1 MKCLLQI
8 ELKKA
13 FSNKLF
19 WITLLLGLVIVS
31 ISAYQNI
38 NGYFEFANDMQMRQ
52 ESDPETVFN
61 PINQV
66 FTLYNSWIGAEV
78 FMPMNSLYYLLLP
91 LLASL
96 AYGWS
101 YFTEKKSGY
110 VKNVVTRIDKKKYYL
125 AKYIAVFLA
134 GGAVVAIPLL
144 VNVLTVACV
153 VPAYQPDI
161 YYQIYYNMYQ
171 HYLAWMFYSMPALYV
186 IYVMVLDF
194 VFAGL
199 IAVLSL
205 ALTFFVNNRFAV
217 VLLPMLFFM
226 WVQYMEELV
235 RSTFPDMAPFSPQY
249 FLKAYGDSVL
259 LWVVV
264 WGIGLLVVTL
274 GIVYGKGVKDD
285 VF

>member
-1 MKCLLQI
+1 MKRLLQI

-13 FSNKLF
+13 FGSKLF
-19 WITLLLGLVIVS
+19 WITLALGILIVS
-31 ISAYQNI
+31 VSAYQNI
-38 NGYFEFANDMQMRQ
+38 NGYFEFADGVKLRR
-52 ESDPETVFN
+52 EFN
-61 PINQV
+61 AGKVINPLNQV

-78 FMPMNSLYYLLLP
+78 SMPMNSLYYILMP
-91 LLASL
+91 LMAPL

-186 IYVMVLDF
+186 IYVLVLDF

-226 WVQYMEELV
+226 WVQYMQDLA
-235 RSTFPDMAPFSPQY
+235 RQTFPDMAPFSPQE
-249 FLKAYGDSVL
+249 FLKAYGDSAL

-274 GIVYGKGVKDD
+274 GIVYGKGAKDD

>member
-1 MKCLLQI
+1 MKRLLQI

-19 WITLLLGLVIVS
+19 WITLALGLLIVS
-31 ISAYQNI
+31 ISAAQNI
-38 NGYFEFANDMQMRQ
+38 GRYFWSLEAKQLQ
-52 ESDPETVFN
+52 KELLGEGAYN
-61 PINQV
+61 PLYPLSA
-66 FTLYNSWIGAEV
+66 LYNNWIGADYAA
-78 FMPMNSLYYLLLP
+78 PMTSLYYILLP

-125 AKYIAVFLA
+125 AKYLAVFLA
-134 GGAVVAIPLL
+134 GGAVVAVPLL
-144 VNVLTVACV
+144 VNVLAVACV
-153 VPAYQPDI
+153 VPAYQPDMFYGM
-161 YYQIYYNMYQ
+161 YYVMDY
-171 HYLAWMFYSMPALYV
+171 HYMIRLFYSMPALYV
-186 IYVMVLDF
+186 AYVLVLDF

-226 WVQYMEELV
+226 WVQYMQDLA
-235 RSTFPDMAPFSPQY
+235 RQTFPFISPFSPQE
-249 FLKAYGDSVL
+249 FLKAYGRSTL

-274 GIVYGKGVKDD
+274 GIVYGKGAKDD

>member
-1 MKCLLQI
+1 MKRLLQI

-19 WITLLLGLVIVS
+19 WITLALGLLIVS
-31 ISAYQNI
+31 LSAYKDIIGYLPIKEAEQLQN
-38 NGYFEFANDMQMRQ
+38 EVSAV
-52 ESDPETVFN
+52 SDSN
-61 PINQV
+61 PLNAMY
-66 FTLYNSWIGAEV
+66 TLYNSWIGADYAA
-78 FMPMNSLYYLLLP
+78 PMTSLYYILLP

-144 VNVLTVACV
+144 INVLAVACV
-153 VPAYQPDI
+153 VPAYQPDMFYGM
-161 YYQIYYNMYQ
+161 YYVMDY
-171 HYLAWMFYSMPALYV
+171 HYMIRLFYSMPALYV
-186 IYVMVLDF
+186 AYVLVLDF

-226 WVQYMEELV
+226 WVQYMQDLA
-235 RSTFPDMAPFSPQY
+235 RQTFPDIAPFSPQE
-249 FLKAYGDSVL
+249 FLKSYGRSTL
-259 LWVVV
+259 IWVVV

-274 GIVYGKGVKDD
+274 GIVYGKGAKDD

>member
-1 MKCLLQI
+1 MKRLLQI

-13 FSNKLF
+13 FGSKLF
-19 WITLLLGLVIVS
+19 WITLALGLLIVS
-31 ISAYQNI
+31 VSAYQNI
-38 NGYFEFANDMQMRQ
+38 NGYFEFADGVKLRR
-52 ESDPETVFN
+52 EFN
-61 PINQV
+61 AGKVINPLNQV

-78 FMPMNSLYYLLLP
+78 SMPMNSLYYILLP
-91 LLASL
+91 LMAPL

-171 HYLAWMFYSMPALYV
+171 HYMAWMFYSMPALYV
-186 IYVMVLDF
+186 AYVLVLDF

-199 IAVLSL
+199 IATLSL

-226 WVQYMEELV
+226 WVQYMQDLA
-235 RSTFPDMAPFSPQY
+235 RQTFPYISPFSPQE

-274 GIVYGKGVKDD
+274 GIVYGKGAKDD

>member
-1 MKCLLQI
+1 MKRLLQI

-13 FSNKLF
+13 FGSKLF
-19 WITLLLGLVIVS
+19 WITLALGILIVS
-31 ISAYQNI
+31 VSAYQNI
-38 NGYFEFANDMQMRQ
+38 NGYFEFADGVKLRR
-52 ESDPETVFN
+52 EFN
-61 PINQV
+61 AGKVINPLNQV

-78 FMPMNSLYYLLLP
+78 SMPMNSLYYILLP
-91 LLASL
+91 LMAPL

-144 VNVLTVACV
+144 VNVLVVACV
-153 VPAYQPDI
+153 IPAYQPDMF
-161 YYQIYYNMYQ
+161 YQIYYAMYY
-171 HYLAWMFYSMPALYV
+171 HYLTGLFYSIPVLYV
-186 IYVMVLDF
+186 AYVLVLDF

-199 IAVLSL
+199 IATLSL

-226 WVQYMEELV
+226 WVQYMQDLA
-235 RSTFPDMAPFSPQY
+235 RQTFPDMAPFSPQE
-249 FLKAYGDSVL
+249 FLKAYGDSAL

-274 GIVYGKGVKDD
+274 GIVYGKGAKDD

>member
-1 MKCLLQI
+1 MKRLLQI

-19 WITLLLGLVIVS
+19 WITLALGLLIVS
-31 ISAYQNI
+31 ISAAQNI
-38 NGYFEFANDMQMRQ
+38 GRYFWSLEAKQLQ
-52 ESDPETVFN
+52 KELLGEGAYN
-61 PINQV
+61 PMYPLSA
-66 FTLYNSWIGAEV
+66 LYNNWIGADYAA
-78 FMPMNSLYYLLLP
+78 PMTSLYYILLP

-144 VNVLTVACV
+144 VNVLVVACV
-153 VPAYQPDI
+153 IPAYQPDMF
-161 YYQIYYNMYQ
+161 YQIYYAMYY
-171 HYLAWMFYSMPALYV
+171 HYLTGLFYSIPVLYV
-186 IYVMVLDF
+186 AYVLVLDF

-226 WVQYMEELV
+226 WVQSMQDLA
-235 RSTFPDMAPFSPQY
+235 RQTFPYISPFSPQE

-274 GIVYGKGVKDD
+274 GIVYGKGAKDD

>member
-1 MKCLLQI
+1 MKRLLQI

-19 WITLLLGLVIVS
+19 WITLALGLLIVS

-38 NGYFEFANDMQMRQ
+38 NGYFEFANDIQMQQ

-61 PINQV
+61 PVNQL
-66 FTLYNSWIGAEV
+66 FTLYNNWIGSE
-78 FMPMNSLYYLLLP
+78 FDMPMNSLYYILLP
-91 LLASL
+91 LMAPL

-125 AKYIAVFLA
+125 AKYLAVFLA

-186 IYVMVLDF
+186 AYVLVLDF

-226 WVQYMEELV
+226 WVQYMQDLA
-235 RSTFPDMAPFSPQY
+235 RQTFPYISPFSPQE

-274 GIVYGKGVKDD
+274 GIVYGKGAKDD

>member
-1 MKCLLQI
+1 MKRLLQI

-19 WITLLLGLVIVS
+19 WVTLVLGLLIVS
-31 ISAYQNI
+31 LSAYKDIIGYLSIKAREQLQNEISAV
-38 NGYFEFANDMQMRQ
+38 GD
-52 ESDPETVFN
+52 SN
-61 PINQV
+61 PLNAMY
-66 FTLYNSWIGAEV
+66 TLYNKWIGADYIA
-78 FMPMNSLYYLLLP
+78 PMTSLYYILLP

-125 AKYIAVFLA
+125 AKYLAVFLA

-144 VNVLTVACV
+144 VNVLAVACV
-153 VPAYQPDI
+153 VPAYQPD
-161 YYQIYYNMYQ
+161 
-171 HYLAWMFYSMPALYV
+171 MFYEMYYVMDYHYMIRLFFSMPVLYV
-186 IYVMVLDF
+186 AYVLVLDF

-199 IAVLSL
+199 IATLSL

-226 WVQYMEELV
+226 WVQYMQDLA
-235 RSTFPDMAPFSPQY
+235 RQTFPFISPFSPQE
-249 FLKAYGDSVL
+249 FLKAYGRSAL

-274 GIVYGKGVKDD
+274 GIVYGKGAKDD